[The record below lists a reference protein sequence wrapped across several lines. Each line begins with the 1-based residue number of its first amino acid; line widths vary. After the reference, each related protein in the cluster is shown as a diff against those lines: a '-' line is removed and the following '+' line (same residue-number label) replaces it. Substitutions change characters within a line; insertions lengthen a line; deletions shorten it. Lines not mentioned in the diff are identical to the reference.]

1 MTSYCRTL
9 ASLTVCAAF
18 GLGGTACG
26 GGSADPGP
34 SGSAGDSGAG
44 TGGSAGATMGSAGTM
59 GTAGTTGSAGRGGT
73 TGSAGATGTGGV
85 PIAPGG
91 LFVSLAGKT
100 QADVNT
106 KLTTAVNRFF
116 GIGTG
121 ESATPTAA
129 TGYRCYYELP
139 QDASMAFIWAAD
151 SDDVRSEGMSYG
163 MMIAVQMN
171 MQTQFDRLWKFAK
184 TYMQFPATSGMSA
197 WRHYFKWQGTV
208 NRSSATSWT
217 ATFSDTTG
225 PAPDGDEYF
234 AAALYLAN
242 KRWGSAGATN
252 YKLEA
257 DNIAAAMLHNASTS
271 DGRGPI
277 IHASQN
283 MPVFYPHGT
292 SGTFTDPSYH
302 LPAFYELFAANGPAG
317 DAARWRTVAST
328 SRSFFVTSAHAT
340 TGLHPDYATFAGAP
354 TTAMAGDGHNDFG
367 YDAWRVVMNMALD
380 YVWGSV
386 DSREKTQIEK
396 YHTFFNAYLQNGNVT
411 QSLFTVAGATPP
423 AAARPR

>member
-1 MTSYCRTL
+1 M
-9 ASLTVCAAF
+9 AS
-18 GLGGTACG
+18 
-26 GGSADPGP
+26 
-34 SGSAGDSGAG
+34 
-44 TGGSAGATMGSAGTM
+44 
-59 GTAGTTGSAGRGGT
+59 
-73 TGSAGATGTGGV
+73 
-85 PIAPGG
+85 GG
-91 LFVSLAGKT
+91 LFVSLLGKT

-121 ESATPTAA
+121 ESTTPTAA

-184 TYMQFPATSGMSA
+184 TYMQFPGTSGTTA
-197 WRHYFKWQGTV
+197 WRYYFRWQGTV

-217 ATFSDTTG
+217 VTFATR
-225 PAPDGDEYF
+225 PAPRPT
-234 AAALYLAN
+234 ATSTSPPRSISAHR
-242 KRWGSAGATN
+242 RWGSAGRQQLQAGGRQHRRR
-252 YKLEA
+252 
-257 DNIAAAMLHNASTS
+257 DAAQRIHAS

-283 MPVFYPHGT
+283 MPVFYPQGA
-292 SGTFTDPSYH
+292 SGNFTDPSYH
-302 LPAFYELFAANGPAG
+302 LPAFYELFAANGAAG
-317 DAARWRTVAST
+317 DAARWRTVATT
-328 SRSFFVTSAHAT
+328 SRAFFVTSAHAT

-367 YDAWRVVMNMALD
+367 YDAWRVVMNMAVD
-380 YVWGSV
+380 YVWGSG

-396 YHTFFNAYLQNGNVT
+396 YHTFFNAYLQNGNIT
-411 QSLFTVAGATPP
+411 QSLFTVSGGNASGGGSTALTATLAAGAMVSATSNR
-423 AAARPR
+423 ASYVNNLWNIAQQSGTYRYYQECVYLLGLLNVSGRFTSSF

>member
-1 MTSYCRTL
+1 MTSYSRTL

-18 GLGGTACG
+18 GLGGGACG

-44 TGGSAGATMGSAGTM
+44 TAGT
-59 GTAGTTGSAGRGGT
+59 GAGGT
-73 TGSAGATGTGGV
+73 TGNAGATGRPAPPAAPAAAARPAAPAPTA
-85 PIAPGG
+85 PAACRSPPGG

-121 ESATPTAA
+121 ESTTPTAA

-171 MQTQFDRLWKFAK
+171 MQAQFDRLWKFAK
-184 TYMQFPATSGMSA
+184 TYMQFPGNSGMTA
-197 WRHYFKWQGTV
+197 WRYYFKWQGTV

-217 ATFSDTTG
+217 ATFSDATG

-234 AAALYLAN
+234 AAALYLAH
-242 KRWGSAGATN
+242 KRWGIDRRHQLQAGGRQHRRRDVAQH
-252 YKLEA
+252 
-257 DNIAAAMLHNASTS
+257 IHVG

-283 MPVFYPHGT
+283 MPVFYPQGA
-292 SGTFTDPSYH
+292 SGNFTDPSYH
-302 LPAFYELFAANGPAG
+302 LPAFYELFAADGPAG
-317 DAARWRTVAST
+317 DAARWRIG
-328 SRSFFVTSAHAT
+328 R
-340 TGLHPDYATFAGAP
+340 
-354 TTAMAGDGHNDFG
+354 
-367 YDAWRVVMNMALD
+367 
-380 YVWGSV
+380 
-386 DSREKTQIEK
+386 Q
-396 YHTFFNAYLQNGNVT
+396 
-411 QSLFTVAGATPP
+411 PP
-423 AAARPR
+423 AAPSSSPPRTPRPGLTRTTRRSRARRRRRRRATATTTSATTPGAW